1 MNKLETILTV
11 SNTNFKNEISK
22 EDIQECLPKIKFLS
36 GGYVTAR
43 NLYMFLSLEGFKTLK
58 RLVNRGYKVVIND
71 TIKYLV
77 SNSEEGFFGVATSL
91 KNCYDL
97 AEKNK
102 EKRFLFYNISTGE
115 IEHFYKD

>member
-11 SNTNFKNEISK
+11 SNTNLKNEISK
-22 EDIQECLPKIKFLS
+22 EDIKKYLTKIKFLS
-36 GGYVTAR
+36 GGFVTAR
-43 NLYMFLSLEGFKTLK
+43 NLHMFLSLEGFKTLK
-58 RLVNRGYKVVIND
+58 RLVNGGYKVVIND

-77 SNSEEGFFGVATSL
+77 SNSKEGFLGVATSL

-102 EKRFLFYNISTGE
+102 EKRFFFHNISTGK
-115 IEHFYKD
+115 IEYFYKD